1 MSQRFISKH
10 GRRKLIRPVR
20 NSMILNKI
28 EVSAPEMDVP
38 SVTETNVVEEK
49 AVEGVEK
56 PKATRKP
63 RRKKETKPVV
73 ENNEQNVE
81 NMNENIEKIKKIVG
95 QDVEIPERQ
104 VKIEKKD
111 KGLIERTENS
121 AILITEDNKMILN
134 D

>member
-1 MSQRFISKH
+1 
-10 GRRKLIRPVR
+10 
-20 NSMILNKI
+20 MILNKI

-38 SVTETNVVEEK
+38 SITETNVAEEK
-49 AVEGVEK
+49 ALEGVEK
-56 PKATRKP
+56 PKVTRKP

>member
-38 SVTETNVVEEK
+38 SVTETNVAEEK
-49 AVEGVEK
+49 ALEGVEK

>member
-38 SVTETNVVEEK
+38 SVVETNVAEEK
-49 AVEGVEK
+49 DLDGVEK